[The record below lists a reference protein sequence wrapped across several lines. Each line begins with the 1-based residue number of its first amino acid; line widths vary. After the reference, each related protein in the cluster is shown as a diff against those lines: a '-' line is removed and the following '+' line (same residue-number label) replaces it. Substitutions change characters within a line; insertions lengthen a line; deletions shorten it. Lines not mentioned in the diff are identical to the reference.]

1 MVIQECEEKFYR
13 LRLANLWIQLLI
25 LWFSAQMAKQL
36 KSALKWRQDHIEAFG
51 T

>member
-13 LRLANLWIQLLI
+13 LRLVNLWIQLLI
-25 LWFSAQMAKQL
+25 LWFSAQIAKQL
-36 KSALKWRQDHIEAFG
+36 KSALKWRQDHIEAIG